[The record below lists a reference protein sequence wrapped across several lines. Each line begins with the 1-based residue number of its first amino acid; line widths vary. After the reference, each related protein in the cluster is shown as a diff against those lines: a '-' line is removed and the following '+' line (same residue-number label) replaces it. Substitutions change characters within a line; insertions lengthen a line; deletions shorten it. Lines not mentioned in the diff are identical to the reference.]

1 MVMLHLLHSACL
13 RADVPLVVAH
23 IDHQLRSDSA
33 LDHAL
38 VKDIARKLG
47 RPFESAK
54 INVRTG
60 NSVQSQA
67 RQQRYAALVRIAN
80 ARDIDTIVTA
90 HHQDDLKENHAL
102 QTVLGRFGSIEERRF
117 MTEWHIFLWR
127 PLLHLSKTEIY
138 EMAKERGI
146 QWREDPSN
154 SSDKYTRNMVRIKG
168 VSATE
173 SVPVATTSPRRVAAF
188 RWTCGPDLESLISAC
203 REIEGVALS
212 SRQIDLLVEGAR
224 RVHIRGGLVIR
235 HDDFFEICRTI
246 GQGERALPVEA
257 LSLDREVNFVK
268 LEF

>member
-90 HHQDDLKENHAL
+90 HHQDDLKR
-102 QTVLGRFGSIEERRF
+102 T
-117 MTEWHIFLWR
+117 
-127 PLLHLSKTEIY
+127 
-138 EMAKERGI
+138 
-146 QWREDPSN
+146 
-154 SSDKYTRNMVRIKG
+154 TRYRLC
-168 VSATE
+168 SA
-173 SVPVATTSPRRVAAF
+173 
-188 RWTCGPDLESLISAC
+188 DLARLKSA
-203 REIEGVALS
+203 
-212 SRQIDLLVEGAR
+212 DL
-224 RVHIRGGLVIR
+224 
-235 HDDFFEICRTI
+235 
-246 GQGERALPVEA
+246 
-257 LSLDREVNFVK
+257 
-268 LEF
+268 